1 MKIDG
6 FTMRFFSVEFFN
18 EEGIEVVSELLES
31 IDDRMTYD
39 IFEHEV
45 AIGNHYVAQN
55 FMGRIYVFSEP
66 DKDNIDNEISFNQFK
81 RMVEKQR
88 AVGSANFA

>member
-1 MKIDG
+1 MKIEG

-18 EEGIEVVSELLES
+18 EDGIEKVSELLES
-31 IDDRMTYD
+31 IDNRMTND
-39 IFEHEV
+39 LFEYEV
-45 AIGNHYVAQN
+45 SIGNHYVAQN

-81 RMVEKQR
+81 RMVEKQK
-88 AVGSANFA
+88 AEGEKLS

>member
-1 MKIDG
+1 MKIEG

-18 EEGIEVVSELLES
+18 EYGIEKVSELLES
-31 IDDRMTYD
+31 IDNRMTYD
-39 IFEHEV
+39 LFEYEV
-45 AIGNHYVAQN
+45 SIGNHYVAQN

-81 RMVEKQR
+81 RMVEKQK
-88 AVGSANFA
+88 AEEKKLS